1 MTDLQK
7 TISSYFKNREEVV
20 AIYIYGSHASG
31 KERRFSDVDVGII
44 LHHPVLR
51 QAFKLQSEYM
61 IDLGRQLRKDV
72 HTVILNTAGELLLK
86 QVFSKGYV
94 ICVNDQNA
102 FRRFRM
108 NRYSMISE
116 FGYYLKMTQSG
127 FRHKL
132 MEEGLHG

>member
-72 HTVILNTAGELLLK
+72 HAVILNTAGELLLK

-94 ICVNDQNA
+94 ICVNDENA

-116 FGYYLKMTQSG
+116 FGYYLKMTRSG
-127 FRHKL
+127 FRHKI